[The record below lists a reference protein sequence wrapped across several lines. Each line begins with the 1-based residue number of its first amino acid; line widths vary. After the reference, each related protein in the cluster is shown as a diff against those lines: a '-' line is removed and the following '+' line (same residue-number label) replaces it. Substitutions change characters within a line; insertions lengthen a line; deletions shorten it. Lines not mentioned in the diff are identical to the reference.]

1 MKAMTGVEIDFVVK
15 DSLKALELYE
25 EIFDL
30 QREEVTSFP
39 VGQNEVVFTL
49 YGSRFHMLDENPA
62 FQLLAPKPGDPKPI
76 WFNVLVPDIAAVHAK
91 ALSSGCEEVQA
102 VTEMADYGV
111 SNSMFSD
118 PFGYLW
124 MLHQVHRDVSFEERE
139 RMWRENTDE

>member
-102 VTEMADYGV
+102 VTEIADYGV

>member
-102 VTEMADYGV
+102 VTEIADYGV

-139 RMWRENTDE
+139 RMWREGANE